1 MNKFM
6 LASRKLVWS
15 AMAVCLSH
23 SFVFAQNNC
32 PADAPDGF
40 SVEESGS
47 DCFILFI
54 WPKDEMPELACGS
67 PGSQAAGSSTLK
79 GKLIDMTLNGST
91 VIYENGNNCSGSTF
105 NFAYHPTLP
114 DTYISTSSHCDI
126 AALSEVSFVSNR
138 TGGSNFTCTQTNNTP
153 SDPLP
158 VSFLSFSAQVR
169 GKTSISLSWETAWE
183 ENNKHFVIQRSKD
196 GKTFVE
202 IGQLPG
208 ANYSNE
214 GSVYS
219 FVDQNPAAGENYYRL
234 KQVDYDGDFSYS
246 TIISVSFKEEGK
258 WKIYP
263 TIFSSFI
270 NVEYTGEQIPKAT
283 ILVHDLYGRLVYQN
297 PWERDQMKHELM
309 LDHLP
314 AGMYSLQVKDGVR
327 DAQSYRI
334 IKP

>member
-1 MNKFM
+1 MLL
-6 LASRKLVWS
+6 LASRKLVWITL
-15 AMAVCLSH
+15 AVCLSH
-23 SFVFAQNNC
+23 SFIFAQNNC
-32 PADAPDGF
+32 PVDAPDGF

-47 DCFILFI
+47 DCFIVFI
-54 WPKDEMPELACGS
+54 WPKDQMPALDCGS
-67 PGSQAAGSSTLK
+67 PGSQAAGSSTPA
-79 GKLIDMTLNGST
+79 GKLIDMTLNGGT

-114 DTYISTSSHCDI
+114 DTYISTTSHCDI

-153 SDPLP
+153 SNPLP

-169 GKTSISLSWETAWE
+169 GITSISLSWETAWE

-202 IGQLPG
+202 IGELPG
-208 ANYSNE
+208 ANYSAE

-219 FVDQNPAAGENYYRL
+219 FLDQNPAAGENYYRL
-234 KQVDYDGDFSYS
+234 KQVDFDGDFSYS
-246 TIISVSFKEEGK
+246 MIIAVSFKEEGQ

-263 TIFSSFI
+263 TLFSSSV
-270 NVEYTGEQIPKAT
+270 NVEYTGDRTPVVM
-283 ILVHDLYGRLVYQN
+283 ILVYDLYGRLVYQH
-297 PWERDQMKHELM
+297 PSQRDQMNHELM

-314 AGMYSLQVKDGVR
+314 SGMYSLQVKDGHVEP
-327 DAQSYRI
+327 QSYRI